1 MLSGGLFC
9 YTPGM
14 RYKHLIQIRTGLSDD
29 QADFYLMRRGCST
42 VVGRPMDAW
51 EHSHHH
57 WGVTVLPGYT
67 VDHVRRMLE
76 YSWCAGH
83 FRRQAV
89 GTLNL
94 KHICKR
100 NLLGVEAPTEGTV
113 TVQLPPKRILWPQR
127 AYKLHP
133 DGTTSDETEYTAI
146 TVQRLES
153 ILEAMEQ
160 ATAKLQEYRDEG
172 A

>member
-1 MLSGGLFC
+1 
-9 YTPGM
+9 M
-14 RYKHLIQIRTGLSDD
+14 RYKELIQIRTGATGAE
-29 QADFYLMRRGCST
+29 ADFYLMRRGCDT

-51 EHSHHH
+51 EHSQHH

-67 VDHVRRMLE
+67 IDHVRRMLE
-76 YSWCAGH
+76 YSWTAGH
-83 FRRQAV
+83 FRRYAV

-94 KHICKR
+94 KHLRKR
-100 NLLGVEAPTEGTV
+100 DLLGVEAPIGQAV

-127 AYKLHP
+127 SYTLHP
-133 DGTTSDETEYTAI
+133 DGSTSDETEYTAI

-153 ILEAMEQ
+153 ILEAMKA
-160 ATAKLQEYRDEG
+160 ATAKLQEYRDKG

>member
-1 MLSGGLFC
+1 
-9 YTPGM
+9 M
-14 RYKHLIQIRTGLSDD
+14 RYKELIQIRTGLRDD
-29 QADFYLMRRGCST
+29 QADFYLMRRASSHNI
-42 VVGRPMDAW
+42 GRPMDAW

-57 WGVTVLPGYT
+57 WGVTVSPGGSYT

-76 YSWCAGH
+76 FTWTAGH
-83 FRRQAV
+83 FRRYAC
-89 GTLNL
+89 GSLNL
-94 KHICKR
+94 KHLRKQD
-100 NLLGVEAPTEGTV
+100 LLSIEAPTEATV

-133 DGTTSDETEYTAI
+133 DGSVSDETEYTAI

-153 ILEAMEQ
+153 ILEAMKQ
-160 ATAKLQEYRDEG
+160 ATAKLQEYRDQE

>member
-1 MLSGGLFC
+1 M
-9 YTPGM
+9 YTHGM

-29 QADFYLMRRGCST
+29 QADFYLMRRGCET

-57 WGVTVLPGYT
+57 WGVTVRPGISFT

-76 YSWCAGH
+76 YTWCAGH

-100 NLLGVEAPTEGTV
+100 DLLGVEAPTEGTV

-127 AYKLHP
+127 SYKLHT
-133 DGTTSDETEYTAI
+133 DGTTSEETDYTAI

-153 ILEAMEQ
+153 ILEAMKQ
-160 ATAKLQEYRDEG
+160 ATKQLQAYRDKE

>member
-1 MLSGGLFC
+1 
-9 YTPGM
+9 M
-14 RYKHLIQIRTGLSDD
+14 RYKELIQIRTGATGAE
-29 QADFYLMRRGCST
+29 ADFYLMRRGCDT

-51 EHSHHH
+51 QHSHHH

-67 VDHVRRMLE
+67 IDHVRRMLE
-76 YSWCAGH
+76 YSWTAGH

-94 KHICKR
+94 KHIRKR
-100 NLLGVEAPTEGTV
+100 DLLSIEAPTEGTV

-133 DGTTSDETEYTAI
+133 DGSTSDETEYTAI

-153 ILEAMEQ
+153 ILEAMKA
-160 ATAKLQEYRDEG
+160 ATAKLQEYRDKG

>member
-1 MLSGGLFC
+1 
-9 YTPGM
+9 M
-14 RYKHLIQIRTGLSDD
+14 RYKNLIQIRTGATGTE
-29 QADFYLMRRGCST
+29 ADFYLMRRGCDT

-57 WGVTVLPGYT
+57 WGVTVSPGISFT

-76 YSWCAGH
+76 YTWCAGH

-94 KHICKR
+94 KHITKR
-100 NLLGVEAPTEGTV
+100 DLLGVEAPTEGTV

-127 AYKLHP
+127 SYKLHP
-133 DGTTSDETEYTAI
+133 DGTTSDETDYTGI

-153 ILEAMEQ
+153 ILEAMKQ
-160 ATAKLQEYRDEG
+160 ATAKLQEYRDKET
-172 A
+172 